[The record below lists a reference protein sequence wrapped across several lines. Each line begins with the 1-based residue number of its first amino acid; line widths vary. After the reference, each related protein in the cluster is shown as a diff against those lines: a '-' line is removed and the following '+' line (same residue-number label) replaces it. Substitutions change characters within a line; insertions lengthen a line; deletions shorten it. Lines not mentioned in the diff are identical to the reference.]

1 MTTKSVAVKSK
12 RGGPRAN
19 SGGPRANS
27 GGKRPGAGRPRKPP
41 KPIDAVYVEP
51 KGSIDTSLKGVSASN
66 VKAPPTPR
74 IAVIPQAPPT
84 TGPVKADI
92 PPAVN
97 PGSTQIVPA
106 MTAEEANACRN
117 DPLEFLRFVWAGRL
131 DASPTQ
137 IRAAAAALP
146 FLHKKLGEGGKK
158 DQTQK
163 AAEKVASRFAPVAAP
178 RRFSSNNK

>member
-1 MTTKSVAVKSK
+1 MAGVKG
-12 RGGPRAN
+12 R
-19 SGGPRANS
+19 SGGPRPNS

-41 KPIDAVYVEP
+41 VPIDAVYVEP
-51 KGSIDTSLKGVSASN
+51 KAPIGKPLTDKPAFKI
-66 VKAPPTPR
+66 KAPPTPR
-74 IAVIPQAPPT
+74 IAVIPQAPLT

-146 FLHKKLGEGGKK
+146 FIHKKLGEGGKK

-178 RRFSSNNK
+178 RLISSNGK

>member
-1 MTTKSVAVKSK
+1 MAGVKG
-12 RGGPRAN
+12 R
-19 SGGPRANS
+19 SGGPRPNS

-41 KPIDAVYVEP
+41 KPIDVVYVEP
-51 KGSIDTSLKGVSASN
+51 KAVIDKPLADKPSF
-66 VKAPPTPR
+66 KAPPTPR
-74 IAVIPQAPPT
+74 IAVIPQAPLT

-146 FLHKKLGEGGKK
+146 FIHKKLGEGGKK

-178 RRFSSNNK
+178 RLISSNGK

>member
-1 MTTKSVAVKSK
+1 MAGVKG
-12 RGGPRAN
+12 R
-19 SGGPRANS
+19 SGGPRPNS

-41 KPIDAVYVEP
+41 VPIDAVYVEP
-51 KGSIDTSLKGVSASN
+51 KRSIDTSLKGDSASK

-74 IAVIPQAPPT
+74 IAVIPQHPPT
-84 TGPVKADI
+84 TGPVNAAI

-97 PGSTQIVPA
+97 PASTPIVPA

-178 RRFSSNNK
+178 RLISSNGK

>member
-1 MTTKSVAVKSK
+1 MAGVKG
-12 RGGPRAN
+12 R
-19 SGGPRANS
+19 SGGPRPNS

-41 KPIDAVYVEP
+41 VPIDAVYVEP
-51 KGSIDTSLKGVSASN
+51 KVTM
-66 VKAPPTPR
+66 
-74 IAVIPQAPPT
+74 
-84 TGPVKADI
+84 DI

-137 IRAAAAALP
+137 ISAAAAALP
-146 FLHKKLGEGGKK
+146 FIHKKLGEGGKK

-178 RRFSSNNK
+178 RLISSNGK

>member
-1 MTTKSVAVKSK
+1 MAGVK
-12 RGGPRAN
+12 RR
-19 SGGPRANS
+19 SGGPRPHS
-27 GGKRPGAGRPRKPP
+27 GRKRPGAGRPRKPP
-41 KPIDAVYVEP
+41 KPIDVVYVEP
-51 KGSIDTSLKGVSASN
+51 KALIDKPSF
-66 VKAPPTPR
+66 KAPPTPR
-74 IAVIPQAPPT
+74 IAVIPQAPLT

-146 FLHKKLGEGGKK
+146 FIHKKLGEGGKK

-178 RRFSSNNK
+178 RLISSNGK

>member
-1 MTTKSVAVKSK
+1 MAGVKG
-12 RGGPRAN
+12 R
-19 SGGPRANS
+19 SGGARPNT

-41 KPIDAVYVEP
+41 APIDAVYVEARP
-51 KGSIDTSLKGVSASN
+51 TKSKSSF
-66 VKAPPTPR
+66 KAAAQPTPR
-74 IAVIPQAPPT
+74 IAVIPQHPPT
-84 TGPVKADI
+84 TGPVNADI

-97 PGSTQIVPA
+97 PGSTQVIPA
-106 MTAEEANACRN
+106 MTVEEANACRT

-178 RRFSSNNK
+178 RLISSNNK

>member
-1 MTTKSVAVKSK
+1 MTITKVAAKSK

-41 KPIDAVYVEP
+41 APIEAIYEELTPTQSKP
-51 KGSIDTSLKGVSASN
+51 SF
-66 VKAPPTPR
+66 KAPPTPR
-74 IAVIPQAPPT
+74 IAVIPQAPLT

-146 FLHKKLGEGGKK
+146 FIHKKLGEGGKK

-178 RRFSSNNK
+178 RLISSNGK

>member
-1 MTTKSVAVKSK
+1 MAGVKG
-12 RGGPRAN
+12 R
-19 SGGPRANS
+19 SGGPRPNS

-51 KGSIDTSLKGVSASN
+51 KASIDKPLTDKPSF
-66 VKAPPTPR
+66 KAPPTPR
-74 IAVIPQAPPT
+74 IAVIPQAPLT
-84 TGPVKADI
+84 TGQVKADI

-146 FLHKKLGEGGKK
+146 FIHKKLGEGGKK

-178 RRFSSNNK
+178 RLISSNGK

>member
-1 MTTKSVAVKSK
+1 MAGVKG
-12 RGGPRAN
+12 R
-19 SGGPRANS
+19 SGGPRPNS

-41 KPIDAVYVEP
+41 APIDVVYVEP
-51 KGSIDTSLKGVSASN
+51 KALIDKPTFN

-74 IAVIPQAPPT
+74 IAVIPQSPPT

-97 PGSTQIVPA
+97 AGSTQIIPP
-106 MTAEEANACRN
+106 MTAEEANACRT

-178 RRFSSNNK
+178 RLISSNGK